1 MGPKNGGLGENG
13 GQNLRYWFRDPQTAL
28 PCARAASFDV
38 FCVKI
43 GARLGGSLSQE
54 PPPKKV
60 AESLVP
66 RGAKSRVRRT
76 ETPEPIWI
84 KFCMVVDIPE

>member
-13 GQNLRYWFRDPQTAL
+13 GQNLRYWFRNPQTAL

-43 GARLGGSLSQE
+43 GARASA
-54 PPPKKV
+54 V
-60 AESLVP
+60 AFL
-66 RGAKSRVRRT
+66 K
-76 ETPEPIWI
+76 TPQ
-84 KFCMVVDIPE
+84 K